1 MKAKEL
7 LPLLRLHGRTLF
19 DEDKGTLFFNWT
31 CGGFTARFRGKTLRA
46 RLTAL
51 SDQIP
56 AFPGMPTPPPDF
68 PYMGVVID
76 GADEPTL
83 CRVYDQAD
91 EWATLFE
98 GDEGEHTVR
107 VVKLS
112 ESARGKLG
120 LLELETARYCPSRRR
135 TKSAS
140 RSSATPSPAAS
151 ATARQTTP
159 WSSTPPRRTAG

>member
-19 DEDKGTLFFNWT
+19 DEDKGALFFNWT

-98 GDEGEHTVR
+98 GDEGEHGWICESHGGR
-107 VVKLS
+107 LLS
-112 ESARGKLG
+112 GRA
-120 LLELETARYCPSRRR
+120 CPRR
-135 TKSAS
+135 
-140 RSSATPSPAAS
+140 
-151 ATARQTTP
+151 ATARSP
-159 WSSTPPRRTAG
+159 APCLSRPRFAGGRPRRRESSPRRRR